1 MKPEQPGPAVGLIEH
16 AARIIVET
24 RKQPH
29 TAPYHWAAALYEA
42 GMLVSPGTPDAVDPL
57 RQPGIVTVD
66 TNDEA
71 LLDRVTEWITDGSGT
86 DLSWRYEVGL
96 VFAAVAAL
104 AGRGETP

>member
-1 MKPEQPGPAVGLIEH
+1 
-16 AARIIVET
+16 VET

-57 RQPGIVTVD
+57 RQPSIVCVD

-71 LLDRVTEWITDGSGT
+71 TAESIENIIRGAMLPVAMGGFNAI
-86 DLSWRYEVGL
+86 EVHAP
-96 VFAAVAAL
+96 AAARTVLAAL
-104 AGRGETP
+104 RADGGDGDA